1 MTASREILII
11 NGPNLNMLGKREASI
26 YGHETL
32 ADIESLCQQQAE
44 KHGFC
49 CSCFQ
54 SNDEAALIARI
65 HDAVATPP
73 AGIVINAGA
82 FTHTSIAI
90 RDALAMVTC
99 PVVETHISNI
109 HAREEFRHHSYLAG
123 VATGV
128 IAGFG
133 ISSYTLAIDAVAAK
147 ALKE

>member
-1 MTASREILII
+1 MTVSKNILVI

-32 ADIESLCQQQAE
+32 ADIEEICHQQAK
-44 KHGFC
+44 KHGFGC
-49 CSCFQ
+49 DTFQ
-54 SNDEAALIARI
+54 SNDEAEIIACI
-65 HDAVATPP
+65 HQTVTSPP
-73 AGIVINAGA
+73 VGIVINAGA

-90 RDALAMVTC
+90 RDALAMVPC

-109 HAREEFRHHSYLAG
+109 HARESFRHHSYLAG

-133 ISSYTLAIDAVAAK
+133 ISSYVLAIDAVAATV
-147 ALKE
+147 AKE